1 VSPNTSS
8 TARIPTPP
16 MSGRKSRGQRILLVS
31 GIFAYVSCFHWMY
44 LHYLYSEVAGFG
56 FEYYPPRT
64 KYVVLAWILS
74 LAPSLWMPIALTR
87 PSQLVYWIL
96 YITVVIP
103 SMIVPFYASIGPP
116 AETAIVVL
124 TLFAGFVIVGAGYVL
139 PLFQVRSFH
148 LPRRLFWK
156 AFGLIVVVLAVSA
169 AVVFRHSLTL
179 VSFLDVYD
187 LRFAANDV
195 AEAGTFNGMANYA
208 LMLMSGGFDP
218 FLMGWGLYYG
228 KPVLFFAGAAGQ
240 LLVYSA
246 WGTKGSILSIVFFL
260 GFYCL
265 FKIGRSPFALKL
277 TGTSVALLGG
287 LCLSYV
293 LAGGAPGPIH
303 SILLFLL
310 LVRTLSVHG
319 LLTAQYYDFFQHNPL
334 TYYSHVSG
342 VRWLVHY
349 PYANPI
355 GLEVGY
361 SVSGDPM
368 YDATANLWDYDGFAA
383 LGLPG
388 VLLISV
394 LCALVFWMLD
404 SLTRKHDPRL
414 VALVIS
420 FAAYNIANI
429 SLFTSLL
436 SGGLA
441 LIILWLYLLAPEKSS
456 HFSNLL
462 AGSHKP
468 VSAAG

>member
-1 VSPNTSS
+1 MSP
-8 TARIPTPP
+8 RQ
-16 MSGRKSRGQRILLVS
+16 KRGQRILLMA
-31 GIFAYVSCFHWMY
+31 GIFAYISCFHWMY
-44 LHYLYSEVAGFG
+44 VHYLYSEVAYFG

-64 KYVVLAWILS
+64 GYLVLAWTLS
-74 LAPSLWMPIALTR
+74 LLPGLWMPIALTR
-87 PSQLVYWIL
+87 PSQLAYWIL
-96 YITVVIP
+96 YITVLIP
-103 SMIVPFYASIGPP
+103 SMFVPFYAGINPP
-116 AETAIVVL
+116 AEISIVVL
-124 TLFAGFVIVGAGYVL
+124 TLFAGFVMIGAAYLL
-139 PLFQVRSFH
+139 PLLQVRSFC

-156 AFGLIVVVLAVSA
+156 AFGWIVVAVAVSA
-169 AVVFRHSLTL
+169 IAAFRRNLSL

-195 AEAGTFNGMANYA
+195 AEGSRFNGTAAYG

-228 KPVLFFAGAAGQ
+228 KPSLFLAGAAGQ

-265 FKIGRSPFALKL
+265 FKIGRSPFGLKL
-277 TGTSVALLGG
+277 TGTSIALLGG

-293 LAGGAPGPIH
+293 LAGAEPGPIH
-303 SILLFLL
+303 AFLLFLV

-368 YDATANLWDYDGFAA
+368 YDATASLWDYDGLAA

-388 VLLISV
+388 VLLISGF
-394 LCALVFWMLD
+394 CALVFWMLD

-436 SGGLA
+436 SGGLGLIA
-441 LIILWLYLLAPEKSS
+441 LWFYLLAPERSPHSPALPAASS
-456 HFSNLL
+456 DR
-462 AGSHKP
+462 A
-468 VSAAG
+468 VTAAG